1 MLQSYEAQL
10 RGNQVTW
17 LGTPP
22 VGLDQIQRVLVVLEE
37 PARAATPRTVSE
49 ILERAHG
56 SLADGNRESI
66 LATLSHM
73 RQEWER

>member
-17 LGTPP
+17 LGSPP
-22 VGLDQIQRVLVVLEE
+22 SGLDQIRRVLVVLEE
-37 PARAATPRTVSE
+37 PTRTASPRTASE
-49 ILERAHG
+49 ILQRAHG
-56 SLADGNRESI
+56 SLAGGDRESV